1 MGVHRLGRGLAS
13 GLGVPC
19 RGCLGPLD
27 AAAEAGLC
35 GRCWEGLRPLPEGRC
50 PRCALVHALELE
62 CPEPAAWTRG
72 DALWDYRGG
81 RPPLGALLLP
91 AIKAGEWG
99 WRAALLDRLAQARLP
114 TWAAE
119 AEVVASAPT
128 FWWRDLRR
136 GGDFAEDAAR
146 VLAVRLDRPFQRLLR
161 KHWRAP
167 GQTGRPEHE
176 RRRLSR
182 KAIGLRAGARVE
194 GLSVLLVDDVW
205 TTGTTLL
212 RCAQALAA
220 GGAAEVRVLAL
231 FRAL

>member
-1 MGVHRLGRGLAS
+1 MRAAGLVH

-19 RGCLGPLD
+19 RGCLRPLD

-35 GRCWEGLRPLPEGRC
+35 GRCWEGLRPLPTGRG
-50 PRCALVHALELE
+50 PRCALPHETGQE
-62 CPEPAAWTRG
+62 CPEPVAWNHG
-72 DALWDYRGG
+72 DALWDYHGG
-81 RPPLGALLLP
+81 RPALGVLLLP

-99 WRAALLDRLAQARLP
+99 WRAALLKRLDAAPLP
-114 TWAAE
+114 AWAGKAE
-119 AEVVASAPT
+119 LVTCAPT

-146 VLAVRLDRPFQRLLR
+146 RLAARLGLPFQRTLR

-167 GQTGRPEHE
+167 GQTGRPESE
-176 RRRLSR
+176 RRRLAR
-182 KAIGLRAGARVE
+182 KAIRLRPGCEVRGKAI
-194 GLSVLLVDDVW
+194 LLVDDVW

-212 RCAQALAA
+212 RGAEALASA
-220 GGAAEVRVLAL
+220 GAAGVSVLAL